1 MVVWY
6 LDICEWYWQGL
17 DGGDGAGA
25 LHCIVLFYVVMVQAW
40 MVVMVLVRFS
50 LSCCS
55 LWWGRLYKLVLLKVT
70 SCGKIMIVMVCCIE
84 ESWVG
89 LFVIRG
95 LVA

>member
-40 MVVMVLVRFS
+40 MVVMVLARFP
-50 LSCCS
+50 C
-55 LWWGRLYKLVLLKVT
+55 RAVL
-70 SCGKIMIVMVCCIE
+70 CGGGDCIN
-84 ESWVG
+84 
-89 LFVIRG
+89 LFY
-95 LVA
+95 